1 MSENRPKTGRK
12 APRTAFLPG
21 RSGNPGGRPKKTE
34 QEFALV
40 KACQDKSPMAL
51 VVIEKLMYEADK
63 DSVRLS
69 AAIFI
74 IERGFGKAVDRIDPQ
89 HPLEDCETEV
99 IIAMCDELRR
109 QIAEKRLVTDS
120 LPVASLAS
128 DGFQ

>member
-12 APRTAFLPG
+12 APRTAFLAG

-34 QEFALV
+34 LEFTLV

-69 AAIFI
+69 ATTFI
-74 IERGFGKAVDRIDPQ
+74 NERAFGKTAERIEPPN
-89 HPLEDCETEV
+89 PLDGCDIEV
-99 IIAMCDELRR
+99 LIAMRDEFKRR
-109 QIAEKRLVTDS
+109 LDEKRHLTGS
-120 LPVASLAS
+120 LSGASS
-128 DGFQ
+128 

>member
-34 QEFALV
+34 EEFALV
-40 KACQDKSPMAL
+40 KACQDKSPIAL
-51 VVIEKLMYEADK
+51 AVIEKLMYEADK

-74 IERGFGKAVDRIDPQ
+74 IERGFGKTLEQIGRPGALDEWKTEELLAMRDEFRRRIAAEGLPNGPQ
-89 HPLEDCETEV
+89 PL
-99 IIAMCDELRR
+99 AL
-109 QIAEKRLVTDS
+109 S
-120 LPVASLAS
+120 HGASL
-128 DGFQ
+128 